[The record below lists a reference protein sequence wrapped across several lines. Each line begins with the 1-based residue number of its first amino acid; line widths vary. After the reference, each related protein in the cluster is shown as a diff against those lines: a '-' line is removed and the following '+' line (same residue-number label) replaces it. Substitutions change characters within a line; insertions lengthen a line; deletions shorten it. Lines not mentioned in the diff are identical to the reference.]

1 MTPAERQAAYR
12 KRHPEKVKAARLRGK
27 EKDRAWRAAN
37 REKLNAANRAWY
49 EKNKEKVAAL
59 RKAAYDPVKN
69 KARSAADYQKR
80 KVAVL
85 SKNKAWREANK
96 GRCAELKSSWIER
109 NKEYYLARSAE
120 YESVK
125 RAVCRKATPSWANK
139 FFIREAYH
147 LARLRTQSTGVKH
160 HVDHII
166 PLQSDVVCGLHVENN
181 LRVIPASTN
190 IRKSNALQHTD
201 NRAVPYVW

>member
-12 KRHPEKVKAARLRGK
+12 KRHPERVKAARLRGK
-27 EKDRAWRAAN
+27 ERDKAWRAAN
-37 REKLNAANRAWY
+37 REKINEVGRKWYAANRA
-49 EKNKEKVAAL
+49 KVLAL
-59 RKAAYDPVKN
+59 RKERFDSKKN
-69 KARSAADYQKR
+69 SVRNKEDYQKNKDER
-80 KVAVL
+80 LKV
-85 SKNKAWREANK
+85 KKAWRKANPE
-96 GRCAELKSSWIER
+96 RCKELKSEWIAR

-125 RAVCRKATPSWANK
+125 RAVCRKATPAWANK

-147 LARLRTQSTGVKH
+147 LARLRTQATGIKH

-166 PLQSDVVCGLHVENN
+166 PLQSDVVCGLHVETN

-190 IRKSNALQHTD
+190 IRKSNALLHTD
-201 NRAVPYVW
+201 SRATPYGF